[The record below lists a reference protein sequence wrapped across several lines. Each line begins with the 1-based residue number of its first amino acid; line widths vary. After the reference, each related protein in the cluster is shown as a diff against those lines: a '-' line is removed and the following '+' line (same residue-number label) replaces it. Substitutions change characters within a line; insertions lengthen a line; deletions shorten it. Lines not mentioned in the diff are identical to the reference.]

1 MTTLYQKTQFG
12 LASVLFMGA
21 IAGFIY
27 FMGWITDE
35 PRSWALATVGL
46 VVLVSVPLSSM
57 TIRITPS
64 TVEWWFAFGI
74 AHQRLAISELRG
86 ARVLRTTLL
95 SGLGVHWSGSNVLWA
110 VSGPNAVALE
120 LSDERL
126 IGLSTNEPQVVI
138 DVINRLIA
146 PGDTSKPAR

>member
-1 MTTLYQKTQFG
+1 MKPLYQRTQFG
-12 LASVLFMGA
+12 LASLIFLAAVL
-21 IAGFIY
+21 GFIC
-27 FMGWITDE
+27 FMAWITDE
-35 PRSWALATVGL
+35 PWSWVLATAALLTL
-46 VVLVSVPLSSM
+46 VAIPLSSM

-64 TVEWWFAFGI
+64 TVEWWFALGI
-74 AHQRLAISELRG
+74 AHQRLAMSEVRD

-95 SGLGVHWSGSNVLWA
+95 SGLGVHWWGSNVLWA

-138 DVINRLIA
+138 DVIKRLI
-146 PGDTSKPAR
+146 PTGVGRVRLP